1 MLSLFK
7 PISPINTNS
16 YVGHIV
22 DRYELEEIS
31 NTFADGD
38 YIIRADKLLSPLLF
52 KRENGRNEFLG
63 ILFHNTLDKGLE
75 KNDITALREALSPS
89 VQPCVTQRSEPRPNR
104 YQFSLTQKELNKLI
118 EHCRTGSPSPR
129 AVARDTPPV
138 SFFKKEAPS
147 NTHNQSQIKPRA
159 GYVNLVGPYSSLD
172 EAINKHQNDQV
183 LVIIYQNERYAIL
196 AIDKGVSHQLPFVN
210 TDELIHSRSFPYSI
224 SRIGQPAA
232 VRLDQKLLYLLSNY
246 LPCRIEAP
254 LFISRQIND
263 IQQTKLRLIHHD
275 LSQLEYE
282 RSQLEFERK
291 TPLSFED
298 LFEPNDGVGYLGCK

>member
-1 MLSLFK
+1 MPSLFK

-22 DRYELEEIS
+22 GRYELEQIS

-38 YIIRADKLLSPLLF
+38 YIIRAGKLLLPLLF
-52 KRENGRNEFLG
+52 KRENGSNEFLG
-63 ILFHNTLDKGLE
+63 ILFHSALDIGLE
-75 KNDITALREALSPS
+75 KNDITALREAISPS
-89 VQPCVTQRSEPRPNR
+89 VERCVTQRSEPRPSR
-104 YQFSLTQKELNKLI
+104 YRFSLNQTELNKLMW
-118 EHCRTGSPSPR
+118 HCKPQLPSPR

-138 SFFKKEAPS
+138 SFFKTEVPS
-147 NTHNQSQIKPRA
+147 NTRNQSQIEPRA

-196 AIDKGVSHQLPFVN
+196 AIDKGVSHELPFVN
-210 TDELIHSRSFPYSI
+210 TDELIHWPSLRPYSI

-232 VRLDQKLLYLLSNY
+232 VRLDPTLLYLLSNY

-263 IQQTKLRLIHHD
+263 VQQSKLRLIHHE
-275 LSQLEYE
+275 L
-282 RSQLEFERK
+282 SQLEFERN

-298 LFEPNDGVGYLGCK
+298 LFEPNEGVGSPGCK